1 MNNEKAIQLVS
12 GGILSAYVTTHYLEE
27 SKRLGVFKQS
37 AKMNLKRTLVDL
49 IKIEEDF
56 YNEAEK
62 SDDTD
67 ISGKMVANNLNFI
80 DEFLK
85 FDFTDFT
92 KLQEVFVA
100 FTIDRDRLIGISDKI
115 LTKDIAKNYQSLKSK
130 K

>member
-115 LTKDIAKNYQSLKSK
+115 LTKDISK

>member
-49 IKIEEDF
+49 IKKEEDF

-85 FDFTDFT
+85 FDFADFT

-100 FTIDRDRLIGISDKI
+100 FTKDRKRLVSISDRI
-115 LTKDIAKNYQSLKSK
+115 LIEDKAKK
-130 K
+130 

>member
-115 LTKDIAKNYQSLKSK
+115 LTKEISK